1 MTPFFLTLLLASSPS
16 PMPEPPSAPTQVAAE
31 APVASVPSASG
42 RLRVEVLAPAVPL
55 RRGPQ
60 RFVVRVSEVAGG
72 QPVQGLTLGVQPWMT
87 SMGHGISETPRVTPV
102 GPGRFE
108 VSDLD
113 LFMPGAW
120 ELRLS
125 LTGAGVKE
133 EAVVALKLR

>member
-1 MTPFFLTLLLASSPS
+1 MTPFFLTLLLGSSPS
-16 PMPEPPSAPTQVAAE
+16 PLPERPPVPAQVAAE
-31 APVASVPSASG
+31 APVASVTSASG

-72 QPVQGLTLGVQPWMT
+72 QPVQGLTLSVQPWMT
-87 SMGHGISETPRVTPV
+87 SMGHGISESPRVTPL

-108 VSDLD
+108 VSGLD

-125 LTGAGVKE
+125 LTGTGGRE
-133 EAVVALKLR
+133 QAVVALKLR